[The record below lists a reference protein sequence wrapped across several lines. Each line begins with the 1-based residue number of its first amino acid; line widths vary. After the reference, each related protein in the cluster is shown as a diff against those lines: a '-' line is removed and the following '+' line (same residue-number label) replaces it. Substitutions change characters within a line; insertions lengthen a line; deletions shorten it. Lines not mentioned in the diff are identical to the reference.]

1 MQTKKVNICIKKA
14 LHCLDYDMEH
24 INVIGRK
31 ELKGNI
37 DISGSKNSALP
48 ILASSILSDKPQT
61 FTNIPN
67 LVDIN
72 SMIALL
78 KSLGVAYKIIE
89 KAYVLNASSI
99 SSVEAKYNL
108 VSKMRASFLV
118 LGPLLSREGR
128 AKVSLPGGCAIGTR
142 PVDLHIYAMKRLGAE
157 IDIKDGYILAKSPKK
172 GLIGNSIN
180 FSNIS
185 VGATENA
192 LMAAFYAKG
201 ETVIKNA
208 AKEPEII
215 DLCES
220 LIGMGAKISGVGTSN
235 IFIQGVTGSSSN
247 NHKVI
252 ADRIE
257 ACTYMIVAAIT
268 KSNLTIENINPKFIK
283 QFLKVMKDMGVIYKI
298 LNNRIEIFKG
308 GGLKPIKID
317 TEEYPGFPTDMQ
329 AQLLTM
335 ACLSDGVSEIRENI
349 FENRFMHV
357 PELNRL
363 GADIK
368 IDGNKAIVQGNRSLV
383 GAEVMATDLRASVS
397 LVLAGLVAKGRT
409 KINRIYH
416 LDRGYD
422 NIEGKLKNSG
432 ALIERGYD

>member
-1 MQTKKVNICIKKA
+1 
-14 LHCLDYDMEH
+14 
-24 INVIGRK
+24 
-31 ELKGNI
+31 
-37 DISGSKNSALP
+37 
-48 ILASSILSDKPQT
+48 
-61 FTNIPN
+61 
-67 LVDIN
+67 
-72 SMIALL
+72 
-78 KSLGVAYKIIE
+78 
-89 KAYVLNASSI
+89 
-99 SSVEAKYNL
+99 
-108 VSKMRASFLV
+108 
-118 LGPLLSREGR
+118 
-128 AKVSLPGGCAIGTR
+128 
-142 PVDLHIYAMKRLGAE
+142 
-157 IDIKDGYILAKSPKK
+157 
-172 GLIGNSIN
+172 
-180 FSNIS
+180 
-185 VGATENA
+185 
-192 LMAAFYAKG
+192 
-201 ETVIKNA
+201 
-208 AKEPEII
+208 
-215 DLCES
+215 
-220 LIGMGAKISGVGTSN
+220 
-235 IFIQGVTGSSSN
+235 
-247 NHKVI
+247 
-252 ADRIE
+252 
-257 ACTYMIVAAIT
+257 MIVAAIT

-422 NIEGKLKNSG
+422 KIEGKLKNCG